1 MSKLFQTQ
9 CLPCRLAVALSVIM
23 GLYACSNEP
32 IQGPDGYDMAAPAE
46 REMGKVLTE
55 ISGLNFNTDS
65 NTLLA
70 ISDNEENIFEINLRA
85 EKLKDYAVNFYKKA
99 DFEDLVKIKD
109 TVYVMIS
116 DGTLVAV
123 PANGPLNDSS
133 VRAYPFWSQDKNDFE
148 SLYHDPEA
156 NGLIMLCKECEVE
169 KGKKV
174 RTAFKF
180 DLATRQFDSSAF
192 YTISQDSVEQLL
204 KKDDADFKPSAAAIH
219 PVEKRLYILASAGQL
234 LVITDLQGGV
244 QEVYNLN
251 PDTHPQAEGI
261 AFSPAGTMY
270 ISNEG
275 KYGKATLQVFPYKT
289 KDKAATTKPKK
300 GP

>member
-9 CLPCRLAVALSVIM
+9 CLPYRLAVALWVIT
-23 GLYACSNEP
+23 GLYACSNEA
-32 IQGPDGYDMAAPAE
+32 IQGPAGYDMGAPAE

-70 ISDNEENIFEINLRA
+70 ISDNEENIFEINLRN
-85 EKLKDYAVNFYKKA
+85 EKLKDYVVNFYKKA

-109 TVYVMIS
+109 TVFVMIS
-116 DGTLVAV
+116 DGTLLAV
-123 PANGPLNDSS
+123 PANGQVTDSLPT
-133 VRAYPFWSQDKNDFE
+133 YPFWSQDKNDFE

-156 NGLIMLCKECEVE
+156 NALIMLCKECGVE
-169 KGKKV
+169 KGREV
-174 RTAFKF
+174 RTAYKF
-180 DLATRQFDSSAF
+180 DLASRSFDSTEF
-192 YTISQDSVEQLL
+192 YTIQQDSVKHLL
-204 KKDDADFKPSAAAIH
+204 KNDDADFKPSAAAIH
-219 PVEKRLYILASAGQL
+219 PIEKRLYILASAGQL
-234 LVITDLQGGV
+234 LVITDLQGVV
-244 QEVYNLN
+244 QEAYNLH
-251 PDTHPQAEGI
+251 PDKHPQPEGI

-275 KYGKATLQVFPYKT
+275 KYGKATLQVYPYKT
-289 KDKAATTKPKK
+289 KNKAATTKPKK

>member
-9 CLPCRLAVALSVIM
+9 CLPWQLALALSVMI
-23 GLYACSNEP
+23 GLFACSNEQ
-32 IQGPDGYDMAAPAE
+32 ILGPEGYDMAAPAE

-55 ISGLNFNTDS
+55 ISGLNYNTDS

-85 EKLKDYAVNFYKKA
+85 EKLKDYVVNFYKKA
-99 DFEDLVKIKD
+99 DYEELVKIKD

-123 PANGPLNDSS
+123 PANGQVSDSS
-133 VRAYPFWSQDKNDFE
+133 VRAYPFPSQDKNDFE
-148 SLYHDPEA
+148 SLYHDGEA
-156 NGLIMLCKECEVE
+156 NALIMICKECEVE
-169 KGKKV
+169 KGKEI
-174 RTAFKF
+174 RTAYKF
-180 DLATRQFDSSAF
+180 DLATKRFDSTAF
-192 YTISQDSVEQLL
+192 YTISQDSVKQLL
-204 KKDDADFKPSAAAIH
+204 KNEDADFKPSAAAIH
-219 PVEKRLYILASAGQL
+219 PIEKRLYILASAGQL
-234 LVITDLQGGV
+234 LVITDLKGAV
-244 QEVYNLN
+244 QEAYNLN

-275 KYGKATLQVFPYKT
+275 KYGKATLQVFPYKPNA
-289 KDKAATTKPKK
+289 KAATKPKK
-300 GP
+300 KP